1 MTRAETMRKLAIR
14 FTLLLAP
21 ALGIPASTSA
31 LQIDTPDIDLDAPR
45 RTGAVA
51 ASSLWDSPA
60 ASATVAVEPPQ
71 SPEPSPT
78 PPERTPS
85 ANPLWAIPLATLSNT
100 RERPIFSS
108 SRRPPPAA
116 VAVVPVVKAPPPP
129 PKPPRAERPQLSL
142 VGTIASGDESF
153 GIFVDQTTKAALRLK
168 IGDDYQGWRL
178 RSVQGREVT
187 LERDQQTARLSL
199 PQPGT
204 GTAGQARLQAESAV
218 TQGGPAVDPLPLLGR
233 PALIDPALLQKR
245 KREQLSEREKR
256 AEWK

>member
-1 MTRAETMRKLAIR
+1 MTRAETMRKLAIGL
-14 FTLLLAP
+14 TLLLAP
-21 ALGIPASTSA
+21 ALGVPASTTA
-31 LQIDTPDIDLDAPR
+31 LPIDTADIDADAPR

-51 ASSLWDSPA
+51 ASSLWDSPTA
-60 ASATVAVEPPQ
+60 PATVEVKPPQPSEPP
-71 SPEPSPT
+71 PT
-78 PPERTPS
+78 APERTSS
-85 ANPLWAIPLATLSNT
+85 ANPLWAIPLATLSNA

-116 VAVVPVVKAPPPP
+116 VASVPVAKAPPPP

-142 VGTIASGDESF
+142 VGTIAGGDESF
-153 GIFVDQTTKAALRLK
+153 GIFIDQTTKAALRLK

-187 LERDQQTARLSL
+187 LERDQQTAILSL

-204 GTAGQARLQAESAV
+204 GAAGLARGQAESSV
-218 TQGGPAVDPLPLLGR
+218 TQGPADSLSQLGR

-245 KREQLSEREKR
+245 KREQ
-256 AEWK
+256 

>member
-1 MTRAETMRKLAIR
+1 MTRAETMRRLAIGLA
-14 FTLLLAP
+14 LLLAP
-21 ALGIPASTSA
+21 ALGIPASTTA
-31 LQIDTPDIDLDAPR
+31 LPIDTADIDADAPR

-60 ASATVAVEPPQ
+60 APATVEVKPPQPPEPP
-71 SPEPSPT
+71 PT
-78 PPERTPS
+78 ELERTPS
-85 ANPLWAIPLATLSNT
+85 ANPLWAIPLATLSNA

-116 VAVVPVVKAPPPP
+116 VASVPVVKAPPP

-142 VGTIASGDESF
+142 VGTIAGDESF
-153 GIFVDQTTKAALRLK
+153 GIFIDQTTKAALRLK

-187 LERDQQTARLSL
+187 LERDQQTAILSL
-199 PQPGT
+199 PQPGA
-204 GTAGQARLQAESAV
+204 GTAGLGRGQAEGAL
-218 TQGGPAVDPLPLLGR
+218 TQGSAEALSQLGR

-245 KREQLSEREKR
+245 KRDQ
-256 AEWK
+256 